1 MCGCLAQR
9 EMFRMKRLF
18 SLSWNKQDSPLCLYY
33 NHNACHCFPVPEP
46 LALLHLCTYVCVVF
60 YNLDWPAVGRSSAH
74 IKYLAFAAGWSGTRC
89 KVLCGSSAFLKASSR
104 SRGFWES
111 SLFLEIQTK
120 SWVQVGG
127 LCVCA
132 CVYIWLLHAYV
143 LERAGQTA
151 AGIEEGLLVWHVG
164 SKEPHN
170 TSPECIRIGTLT
182 QYNETEI
189 GQSFKNI
196 NKDRPPHENLYM
208 CFL

>member
-1 MCGCLAQR
+1 
-9 EMFRMKRLF
+9 MKRLF

-46 LALLHLCTYVCVVF
+46 LALLHLCTYVCVRMCVCVVF

-74 IKYLAFAAGWSGTRC
+74 IKYLAFAVGWSGTRC

-127 LCVCA
+127 LCVCVRV
-132 CVYIWLLHAYV
+132 CTFDCSTHMRSSVHSNVCWSDSC
-143 LERAGQTA
+143 RDRGRSS
-151 AGIEEGLLVWHVG
+151 GL
-164 SKEPHN
+164 
-170 TSPECIRIGTLT
+170 TRRQQRTT
-182 QYNETEI
+182 
-189 GQSFKNI
+189 
-196 NKDRPPHENLYM
+196 
-208 CFL
+208 